1 MKKSP
6 FIHLRVHSAY
16 SLSEGAI
23 HIKELVELCRSQRM
37 PAVAVTDSGNLFGA
51 MEFSLTAMKAGVQPI
66 IGCVLALQEASA
78 AHDGPGAIE
87 PKASAR
93 VLLLVQSEQGYRN
106 LLELVSKSFLETA
119 DHQEPHVGYHDLER
133 CAEGLLLLTGGADGP
148 LSQALLAGDE
158 ERAESLLSYFKL
170 TFPERCY
177 IELQRHGLP
186 EQEAV
191 EARLIDLAYRHNLP
205 LIATNDAYFARAE
218 QYEAHD
224 ALLCIAGSTYV
235 LEANRRRLTPD
246 FRFKSAEEMEALF
259 ADLPEAIA
267 NTAVIARRCAF
278 FPQVVK
284 PILPPFDTEEGRGE
298 AAELRAQAEA
308 GLERRLAA
316 HVYAPEDDQPA
327 REAKAA
333 PYRERLAYELGIIED
348 MGFPG
353 YFLIVAD
360 FIKWAKTQEIPV
372 GPGRGS
378 GAGSLVAYALT
389 ITELDPLRW
398 DLLFERFLN
407 PERVSMPDFDV
418 DFCQERRDEVIQD
431 RK

>member
-1 MKKSP
+1 MSRSN
-6 FIHLRVHSAY
+6 FVHLRVHSAY

-23 HIKELVELCRSQRM
+23 RIKELVKLCSAQGM

-51 MEFSLTAMKAGVQPI
+51 MEFSLAAAGAGIQPI
-66 IGCVLALQEASA
+66 IGCVLAVYEA
-78 AHDGPGAIE
+78 PEEVGARPRPMERI
-87 PKASAR
+87 
-93 VLLLVQSEQGYRN
+93 LLLVQNETGYRN
-106 LLELVSKSFLETA
+106 LLKLVSKSFLETP
-119 DHQEPHVGYHDLER
+119 DDQEPHVGYGDLER
-133 CAEGLLLLTGGADGP
+133 WSEGLLLLTGGVDGP

-158 ERAESLLSYFKL
+158 ALAHRLAGRFKAI
-170 TFPERCY
+170 FPDRCY
-177 IELQRHGLP
+177 IEVQRHGLAD
-186 EQEAV
+186 ELAV
-191 EARLIDLAYRHNLP
+191 EERLIQLAYSHDLP
-205 LIATNDAYFARAE
+205 LVATNDAFFTRAG
-218 QYEAHD
+218 QFEAHD

-235 LEANRRRLTPD
+235 LETDRRRLSPEY
-246 FRFKSAEEMEALF
+246 RFKSAEEMEALF
-259 ADLPEAIA
+259 EDLPEAVA

-316 HVYAPEDDQPA
+316 HVYAPHDDQPA

-333 PYRERLAYELGIIED
+333 PYRERLACDLGIIED